1 MFTNTHLN
9 LFIAGG
15 IQNKYKK
22 YKSKVT
28 SNTLIKKIKL
38 LQEGRRFKMIF
49 LIFKKYS

>member
-1 MFTNTHLN
+1 MFTFTHLN

-28 SNTLIKKIKL
+28 SNTLIKKNFFRKEEDL
-38 LQEGRRFKMIF
+38 K
-49 LIFKKYS
+49 

>member
-1 MFTNTHLN
+1 MFTFTHLN

-28 SNTLIKKIKL
+28 SNTLIKKKKL